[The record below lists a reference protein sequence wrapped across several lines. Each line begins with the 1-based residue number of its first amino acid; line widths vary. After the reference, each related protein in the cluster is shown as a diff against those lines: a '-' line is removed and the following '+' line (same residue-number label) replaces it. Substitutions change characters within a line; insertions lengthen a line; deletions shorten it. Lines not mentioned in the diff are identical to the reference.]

1 MAENVKQKYTKQGYQ
16 ELVDEL
22 KYLKL
27 TRREEIK
34 EQIATA
40 RGFGDLSDN
49 AEYDEARNEQAKVE
63 ARILELDALIEN
75 AEIIDESTMDVR
87 SISLGSIV
95 RLYDE
100 DYDEE
105 ITYSIVGS
113 NQADPLEQKIS
124 DQSPIGR
131 ALMGKKAGE
140 RVTVEAPQGS
150 CTSPSVRSLAQ
161 VTKIAINI
169 WGRTS
174 GGMASARPSP
184 LLYDR
189 SSYVGTTLYP
199 FG

>member
-1 MAENVKQKYTKQGYQ
+1 MAENMKQKYTKQGYQ
-16 ELVDEL
+16 DLVDEL

-34 EQIATA
+34 EQIAVA
-40 RGFGDLSDN
+40 RGFGDLSEN

-63 ARILELDALIEN
+63 ARIQELESLIEN

-95 RLYDE
+95 KLFDE
-100 DYDEE
+100 DFDEE

-113 NQADPLEQKIS
+113 NQADPLENKIS

-140 RVTVEAPQGS
+140 RVTVIAPAGELHFK
-150 CTSPSVRSLAQ
+150 VLE
-161 VTKIAINI
+161 V
-169 WGRTS
+169 
-174 GGMASARPSP
+174 ARANH
-184 LLYDR
+184 
-189 SSYVGTTLYP
+189 
-199 FG
+199 

>member
-1 MAENVKQKYTKQGYQ
+1 MAENMKQKYTKQGYQ
-16 ELVDEL
+16 DLVDEL

-40 RGFGDLSDN
+40 RGFGDLSEN

-63 ARILELDALIEN
+63 ARIQELESLIEN

-95 RLYDE
+95 KLFDE
-100 DYDEE
+100 DFDEE

-113 NQADPLEQKIS
+113 NQADPLENKIS

-131 ALMGKKAGE
+131 ALMGKKAGDS
-140 RVTVEAPQGS
+140 VTVTAPAGELHFK
-150 CTSPSVRSLAQ
+150 VLE
-161 VTKIAINI
+161 V
-169 WGRTS
+169 
-174 GGMASARPSP
+174 ARANH
-184 LLYDR
+184 
-189 SSYVGTTLYP
+189 
-199 FG
+199 

>member
-16 ELVDEL
+16 DLVDEL

-40 RGFGDLSDN
+40 RGFGDLSEN

-63 ARILELDALIEN
+63 ARIQELEALIEN
-75 AEIIDESTMDVR
+75 AEIIDESAMDVR
-87 SISLGSIV
+87 SISLGSV
-95 RLYDE
+95 VKLYDE
-100 DYDEE
+100 DFEEE

-131 ALMGKKAGE
+131 ALMGKKAGDK
-140 RVTVEAPQGS
+140 VTVTAPAGELHFK
-150 CTSPSVRSLAQ
+150 VLE
-161 VTKIAINI
+161 VTRANH
-169 WGRTS
+169 
-174 GGMASARPSP
+174 
-184 LLYDR
+184 
-189 SSYVGTTLYP
+189 
-199 FG
+199 

>member
-40 RGFGDLSDN
+40 RGFGDLSEN

-63 ARILELDALIEN
+63 ARIPELDALIEN

-140 RVTVEAPQGS
+140 RVTVEAPAGELHF
-150 CTSPSVRSLAQ
+150 TIRE
-161 VTKIAINI
+161 VTRA
-169 WGRTS
+169 GH
-174 GGMASARPSP
+174 
-184 LLYDR
+184 
-189 SSYVGTTLYP
+189 
-199 FG
+199 

>member
-1 MAENVKQKYTKQGYQ
+1 MAENMKQKYTKQGYQ
-16 ELVDEL
+16 DLVDEL

-34 EQIATA
+34 EQIAVA
-40 RGFGDLSDN
+40 RGFGDLSEN

-63 ARILELDALIEN
+63 ARIQELESLIEN

-95 RLYDE
+95 KLMDE
-100 DYDEE
+100 DFDEE

-113 NQADPLEQKIS
+113 NQADPLENKIS

-140 RVTVEAPQGS
+140 RVTVTAPAGEIHFK
-150 CTSPSVRSLAQ
+150 VLE
-161 VTKIAINI
+161 V
-169 WGRTS
+169 
-174 GGMASARPSP
+174 ARANH
-184 LLYDR
+184 
-189 SSYVGTTLYP
+189 
-199 FG
+199 